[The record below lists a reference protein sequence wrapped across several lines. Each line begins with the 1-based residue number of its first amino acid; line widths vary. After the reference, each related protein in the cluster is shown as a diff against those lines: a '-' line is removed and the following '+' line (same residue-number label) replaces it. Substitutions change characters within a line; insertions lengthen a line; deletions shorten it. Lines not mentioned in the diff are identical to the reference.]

1 VAGVGAESFV
11 GRAEELA
18 ELLGLLEALPAGQ
31 GALVLLEGEPGIG
44 KTRLAEEAARRATA
58 AGAAVAWAACWDAE
72 AAPPFWPWTQL
83 LREMV
88 ALDPAVG
95 ADVGMAGSLL
105 GGGPPA
111 EGAGAAD
118 PEVARFQLFDAVAGA
133 LRAAAGRRRW
143 LLVIDDLQEAD
154 TPTLR
159 LLGFVAHQLR
169 TVPVVILATG
179 GVEPGTDT
187 GLGGIERHGR
197 RRILGG
203 LSPGEIADLAG
214 RLTGRRP
221 AEQDALVLHRRTA
234 GNPLFAAELVR
245 AGQAHGVRL
254 EEVAPPPS
262 LRRVLARRL
271 ARLPDPTRQTLTAA
285 SVLGNEF
292 RLALLT
298 EMAAAEPDAVLAAL
312 DEALA
317 AGVVRELDAGR
328 YAFTHQLL
336 RDVLYVELGITR
348 RVRLHEEAGEGL
360 QRLAALGAPVDP
372 AELAHHFVL
381 AAPRGRGRE
390 AVGYARAAGEQSMRL
405 LAYEAA
411 ARQFEAA
418 LATLE
423 LMPGSR
429 DRAELLL
436 ALGAA
441 RLAAGEPAAARRSY
455 LAAADAARVAGRPEQ
470 LARAALGLGGGPAG
484 FEVPLF
490 DREQV
495 SLLEESLAALDP
507 GTSPLRA
514 QVLARLSV
522 ALSLDAPVDRRLAVA
537 EEAVAM
543 ARGSGDSSTLASAL
557 AAHCDA
563 IAGPQQAA
571 QRQAEA
577 GEIIELATGLGDIP
591 TELLGRRL
599 RLVALLELA
608 DLPAV
613 DAEIASF
620 ARTAKAIHQ
629 SLYAWYVPLWRGMRS
644 LMSGRLE
651 EAGGWLARA
660 EALGAQA
667 ASANA
672 AMLTGVQRWWLLIET
687 GRAVEQADLIAGL
700 ADEVA
705 ELGTT
710 GAVSLA
716 LADAVAGRKAA
727 ARRRLEG
734 LGSKGLAATP
744 PDSEWAAL
752 LAQVADLVALL
763 EVSPAAA
770 WAYDALL
777 PHRGRFAVEGI
788 GAYCHGSLERHLGL
802 LAAKLG
808 RAEDARAHF
817 DAALEANRRA
827 GAELLVARTLRDAGL
842 ALSDRARLAAAQDA
856 YQALGVPARA
866 AELQAALGG
875 AASTAPAEALFRL
888 QDGAWSLAWAGRT
901 ARVND
906 AKGMRDLAY
915 LLAHPGREVPAM
927 DLAGRAGGDLGQV
940 IDAHARADYKAR
952 LAELEEALTE
962 ADATGDDERAR
973 RAEEE
978 RDALVEQLAAAY
990 GLGGRSRRAGAPAER
1005 ARSAVTWRIRA
1016 ALRRIDAVHPQLA
1029 RHLGRSVQTGTFC
1042 SYDPDEPVDWQL

>member
-1 VAGVGAESFV
+1 VEGGSFV
-11 GRAEELA
+11 GRAEQLA
-18 ELLGLLEALPAGQ
+18 ELLGLLEAVSAGQ
-31 GALVLLEGEPGIG
+31 GALVLVEGEPGIG

-58 AGAAVAWAACWDAE
+58 AGASVAWAACWDAD

-83 LREMV
+83 LRAMV
-88 ALDPAVG
+88 AVDPEVG
-95 ADVGMAGSLL
+95 AGLGVASSLL
-105 GGGPPA
+105 GGRPA
-111 EGAGAAD
+111 GTAGATD
-118 PEVARFQLFDAVAGA
+118 PEVARFQLFDTVAGV

-143 LLVIDDLQEAD
+143 LLVIDDLHEAD

-159 LLGFVAHQLR
+159 LLGFVARQLP
-169 TVPVVILATG
+169 TVPAVVLGTVRA
-179 GVEPGTDT
+179 EPGADT
-187 GLGGIERHGR
+187 GLGDIERHGR
-197 RRILGG
+197 RHTLGG
-203 LSPGEIADLAG
+203 LSPGEVADLVD
-214 RLTGRRP
+214 RLTGHRP
-221 AEQDALVLHRRTA
+221 AEEEALVLHRRTG

-245 AGQAHGVRL
+245 AGQAHGGRL
-254 EEVAPPPS
+254 GEVPLPPS

-271 ARLPDPTRQTLTAA
+271 ARLPDPTRQALTAA

-292 RLALLT
+292 RLALLG
-298 EMAAAEPDAVLAAL
+298 AVAGAEPDTVLAAL

-317 AGVVRELDAGR
+317 AGVVRKLDAGR

-336 RDVLYVELGITR
+336 RDALYEELGITR
-348 RVRLHEEAGEGL
+348 RVQLHERAGEGL
-360 QRLAALGAPVDP
+360 QRLADRGAHVDP

-381 AAPRGRGRE
+381 AAPGGRSRE

-411 ARQFEAA
+411 ARHFEAA

-423 LMPGSR
+423 LTPGSGH
-429 DRAELLL
+429 RADLLL
-436 ALGAA
+436 RLGAA
-441 RLAAGEPAAARRSY
+441 RLAAGEPATARQAY
-455 LAAADAARVAGRPEQ
+455 MAAADVARAAGHPEQ

-490 DREQV
+490 DRAQV
-495 SLLEESLAALDP
+495 GMLEESLAALDP
-507 GTSPLRA
+507 GPSPLRA

-522 ALSLDAPVDRRLAVA
+522 ARSLDTPVDRRLAVA

-543 ARGSGDSSTLASAL
+543 ARRSGDLATLASAL

-563 IAGPQQAA
+563 TAGLQQAG

-577 GEIIELATGLGDIP
+577 GEIIELATQLGDIP

-599 RLVALLELA
+599 RLVAHLELA
-608 DLPAV
+608 DLAAV
-613 DAEIASF
+613 DVEIAAF
-620 ARTAKAIHQ
+620 ARTADAIRQ
-629 SLYAWYVPLWRGMRS
+629 PLYAWYVPLWRGMRA
-644 LMSGRLE
+644 LMSGQLE
-651 EAGGWLARA
+651 ETGRWLARA

-667 ASANA
+667 TSANA

-687 GRAVEQADLIAGL
+687 GRSVEQADLLARL
-700 ADEVA
+700 ADQVED
-705 ELGTT
+705 LGAT

-716 LADAVAGRKAA
+716 LGDAVAGHKAV

-734 LGSKGLAATP
+734 LGRNGLAAAT

-763 EVSPAAA
+763 GGSSVAA

-777 PHRGRFAVEGI
+777 PHRNRFAVEGI

-802 LAAKLG
+802 LAASLG
-808 RAEDARAHF
+808 RTQDARAHF
-817 DAALEANRRA
+817 AAALELNRQS

-842 ALSDRARLAAAQDA
+842 ALGDRAQLAAAQDA
-856 YQALGVPARA
+856 YQALGAPARA
-866 AELQAALGG
+866 AELEAALGG
-875 AASTAPAEALFRL
+875 VAGTEPEKALFRL

-901 ARVND
+901 ARVSD
-906 AKGMRDLAY
+906 SKGMRDLAY
-915 LLAHPGREVPAM
+915 LLARPGQEVPAL

-940 IDAHARADYKAR
+940 IDARARAAYKAR
-952 LAELEEALTE
+952 LAELEATLAE
-962 ADATGDDERAR
+962 ADAAGDAERAR
-973 RAEEE
+973 RAEAE

-1016 ALRRIDAVHPQLA
+1016 ALRRVDEVHPQLA
-1029 RHLGRSVQTGTFC
+1029 RHLRRSVRTGTFC
-1042 SYDPDEPVDWQL
+1042 SYDPDEPVDWVL